1 MNSISG
7 AALAPQ
13 TPSRMTWSP
22 RSRAAEHLGIVG
34 RLSGRVSAPSTAV
47 PARGGLSIRAL
58 GRAFDCMERHLGGPL
73 SLDDLARSAC
83 VSRFHFARLFRI
95 STGHSPMAYLQLLRI
110 ERAKELLREDRVP
123 IADIA
128 LLLGFC
134 DQSHFSR
141 AFRRVTGLTARG
153 YLRDLMIT
161 AET

>member
-1 MNSISG
+1 MTS
-7 AALAPQ
+7 AALAQ
-13 TPSRMTWSP
+13 TSSRLAWPP
-22 RSRAAEHLGIVG
+22 RGRIAEHLGIVG
-34 RLSGRVSAPSTAV
+34 RLSGPMAIASP
-47 PARGGLSIRAL
+47 RGGLSIRAL

-73 SLDDLARSAC
+73 SLDDLARAAC
-83 VSRFHFARLFRI
+83 VSRFHFARLFRV

-153 YLRDLMIT
+153 YLRGLSAT
-161 AET
+161 TEA